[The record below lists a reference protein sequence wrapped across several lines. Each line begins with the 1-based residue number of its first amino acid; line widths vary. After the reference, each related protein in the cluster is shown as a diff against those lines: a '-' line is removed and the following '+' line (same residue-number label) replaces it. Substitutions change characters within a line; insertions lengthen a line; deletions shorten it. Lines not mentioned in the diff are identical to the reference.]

1 MLLLQNMN
9 APSKDTLQ
17 KWAIHFTGLTCMH
30 FFFLLLYLSVFSFP
44 LLCILRNFG
53 HIALI
58 ICFECR
64 CVHSAFNQSSQK
76 PCLNV

>member
-30 FFFLLLYLSVFSFP
+30 FFFTVVFVCLLIPSFVHTEEFWTHSFNN
-44 LLCILRNFG
+44 LL
-53 HIALI
+53 
-58 ICFECR
+58 
-64 CVHSAFNQSSQK
+64 
-76 PCLNV
+76 